1 MAKRVMMEANG
12 QGLTLR
18 ILPGL
23 EEAMAAK
30 EGAAAGMDW
39 EGASRLVTL
48 ITRGSMGGQE
58 EMVQQPVNL
67 QTRTSVRREAMA
79 AGESDFLR
87 ERHCRFLAP
96 WRQTEDLP
104 QDAVVV
110 LLRVFV
116 LVMVVIIPIAAH
128 IIIILIWPQQ
138 LEEVLG
144 APFSC
149 GLATCKGTAWFP
161 RMEAQAGGLLT
172 PQTHP
177 IPAEVAEAEAGVG

>member
-1 MAKRVMMEANG
+1 MMEANG

-23 EEAMAAK
+23 EEETAAK

-116 LVMVVIIPIAAH
+116 IIMVVII
-128 IIIILIWPQQ
+128 ILICPQQ

>member
-1 MAKRVMMEANG
+1 
-12 QGLTLR
+12 
-18 ILPGL
+18 
-23 EEAMAAK
+23 MAAK

-79 AGESDFLR
+79 AEESDFLR

-110 LLRVFV
+110 LLHMI
-116 LVMVVIIPIAAH
+116 LVMVIIGPIR
-128 IIIILIWPQQ
+128 PQQ
-138 LEEVLG
+138 LEEGLV

>member
-1 MAKRVMMEANG
+1 
-12 QGLTLR
+12 
-18 ILPGL
+18 
-23 EEAMAAK
+23 MAAK
-30 EGAAAGMDW
+30 EEAAAGMDW

-48 ITRGSMGGQE
+48 ITRGSMGGEE
-58 EMVQQPVNL
+58 EMVQQPANH

-87 ERHCRFLAP
+87 ERHCRFMAP
-96 WRQTEDLP
+96 WRQTEDLH
-104 QDAVVV
+104 QDAV
-110 LLRVFV
+110 LLQIIF
-116 LVMVVIIPIAAH
+116 LLILVIIR
-128 IIIILIWPQQ
+128 PQQ
-138 LEEVLG
+138 LEEGLV

-177 IPAEVAEAEAGVG
+177 LPAEVAEAGAGVG